1 MVNAAHPC
9 PPFSS
14 TPAQLLGPLRP
25 PLGEGMLTRA
35 ATISRVPGVHSQPTA
50 EAAAAAEVSRARG
63 GAPCV
68 R

>member
-25 PLGEGMLTRA
+25 PRGEGMLTRA
-35 ATISRVPGVHSQPTA
+35 ATI
-50 EAAAAAEVSRARG
+50 
-63 GAPCV
+63 
-68 R
+68 